1 MVVKRP
7 DDILLI
13 IPFVSHIGYDKIK
26 SKIACLSKSFT
37 ICHSFP
43 APPPTLSPFFLIQK
57 ISRFGFVFFF

>member
-26 SKIACLSKSFT
+26 SKI
-37 ICHSFP
+37 
-43 APPPTLSPFFLIQK
+43 FL
-57 ISRFGFVFFF
+57 